1 MGAGFAIREGSE
13 SRSRFFVD
21 GGPGTGE
28 GGPGT
33 GDGGPGTGE
42 TGSARLAVIVVFIYV
57 DVSGPGYVRRFL

>member
-13 SRSRFFVD
+13 SRSRFLLD
-21 GGPGTGE
+21 RGPGTGE